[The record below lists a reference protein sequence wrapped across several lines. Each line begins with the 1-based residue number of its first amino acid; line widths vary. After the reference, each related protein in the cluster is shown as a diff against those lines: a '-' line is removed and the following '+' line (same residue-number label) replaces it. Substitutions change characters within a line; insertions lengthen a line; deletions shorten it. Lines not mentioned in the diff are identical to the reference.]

1 MDQILNIL
9 KSIDFNR
16 VLLGLGVLVVCLLF
30 TRVILRFTNR
40 LLKKTHRVDQSLHT
54 MLKTTLRIVLY
65 FISIVFAANTMGV
78 PVSSFLAVFSVVGL
92 AVSLAVQGVLSNLAG
107 GVIILASKPFAL
119 GDYIETDAV
128 SGTVKDTG
136 FLHTRMIAPDGKMIF
151 VPNNLLYNSKLIN
164 YTSSGTRRID
174 LNVSAAYDC
183 SPAEV
188 RRAAMAAIRATPGIL
203 HDPAPQVLLETYGES
218 AIQYVIR
225 AWTPAQ
231 DYLDVRYALSEAVYQ
246 SFRENSVQMTYPHIN
261 VHMQ

>member
-1 MDQILNIL
+1 MDQVLNIL

-16 VLLGLGVLVVCLLF
+16 ILLGLVVLAACLLA
-30 TRVILRFTNR
+30 TRVIMRLTNR
-40 LLKKTHRVDQSLHT
+40 LLKRTRHIDPSLHT
-54 MLKTTLRIVLY
+54 MLKTALRIVLY
-65 FISIVFAANTMGV
+65 FISIVFSANAMGV

-128 SGTVKDTG
+128 SGTVKDIG

-164 YTSSGTRRID
+164 YSSSGTRRID

-183 SPAEV
+183 SPNEV
-188 RRAAMAAIRATPGIL
+188 RTAAMAAIRATPGVL
-203 HDPAPQVLLETYGES
+203 HDPAPEVLLEAYGES
-218 AIQYVIR
+218 AIQYVVR

-231 DYLDVRYALSEAVYQ
+231 DYLSTRYALSEAVYQ
-246 SFRENSVQMTYPHIN
+246 AFRENGVKMTYPHIN